1 MLSRGIEILSS
12 DMDVSRVTARSILTP
27 SGLPGADYVINPFVG
42 CSHRCIYCY
51 ACFMTRFA
59 GQNRP
64 WGSFV
69 DIKENASQLV
79 PTAGD
84 RYRGKHVFLSSV
96 TDPYLPQERE
106 ATVTRRILERLVALE
121 PRLSIQTK
129 SDLILRDIDVLT
141 RFRDCE
147 AGLTITTL
155 DDRVRQE
162 IEPGAA
168 PIVRRLAALAELKAK
183 GMRTYVFVG
192 PIMPGLT
199 DWRRIIAETA
209 PFADFWYFENLN
221 VRGQI
226 RSRIR
231 AWLLARHPEL
241 LGLYGHAYTPGSPY
255 WDEMASEIRNFCATR
270 SLEARVVFHHGGIS
284 KDKK

>member
-1 MLSRGIEILSS
+1 
-12 DMDVSRVTARSILTP
+12 MDVSRVSARSILTP
-27 SGLPGADYVINPFVG
+27 SGLPGADYVINPFIG

-69 DIKENASQLV
+69 DIKENAPQLV
-79 PTAGD
+79 PVASN
-84 RYRGKHVFLSSV
+84 RYRGKRVFLSSV

-106 ATVTRRILERLVALE
+106 ATVTRHVLERLVALE
-121 PRLSIQTK
+121 PRLGIQTK
-129 SDLILRDIDVLT
+129 SDLILRDVDVLS

-168 PIVRRLAALAELKAK
+168 PIARRIAALAELKAK
-183 GMRTYVFVG
+183 GLRTYVFVG
-192 PIMPGLT
+192 PILPGVT
-199 DWRRIIAETA
+199 DWRRIVEETA

-255 WDEMASEIRNFCATR
+255 WDEMAIEIRDFCAKR
-270 SLEARVVFHHGGIS
+270 SLEARVVFHHGVVTNENE
-284 KDKK
+284 